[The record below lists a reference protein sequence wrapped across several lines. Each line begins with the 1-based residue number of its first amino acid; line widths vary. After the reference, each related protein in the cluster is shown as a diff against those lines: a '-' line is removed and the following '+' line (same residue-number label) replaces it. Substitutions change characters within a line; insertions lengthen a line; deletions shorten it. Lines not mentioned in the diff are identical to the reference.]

1 MAIKCRGDHVLGG
14 LFTGID
20 TRHIVMTS
28 KMVHILNFIL
38 NSVETKVYFSYLAI
52 FLFFKVYSHFLRLRS
67 TLVCK
72 RSPIRLL

>member
-28 KMVHILNFIL
+28 KMVTLLNIIVKNTRGKAF
-38 NSVETKVYFSYLAI
+38 VD
-52 FLFFKVYSHFLRLRS
+52 
-67 TLVCK
+67 
-72 RSPIRLL
+72 

>member
-28 KMVHILNFIL
+28 KMVPLLNFIL
-38 NSVETKVYFSYLAI
+38 YIVKTNITFS
-52 FLFFKVYSHFLRLRS
+52 
-67 TLVCK
+67 
-72 RSPIRLL
+72 

>member
-38 NSVETKVYFSYLAI
+38 HLAETKVYF
-52 FLFFKVYSHFLRLRS
+52 
-67 TLVCK
+67 
-72 RSPIRLL
+72 

>member
-28 KMVHILNFIL
+28 KMVYILYFIL
-38 NSVETKVYFSYLAI
+38 YFVEARVYFFIGERVCRFSLLRFILI
-52 FLFFKVYSHFLRLRS
+52 FSG
-67 TLVCK
+67 
-72 RSPIRLL
+72 